1 MNELFL
7 SAFVLGILFNAAPG
21 AILAESLRRGLK
33 GGFAPAFA
41 VQIGSLVGDGLW
53 VVLGLLGAAV
63 LISIPYVQIPLASL
77 GALLL
82 GYLAYQSL
90 KDSLAPLP
98 VEKTVS
104 CAKENR
110 SALLTGV
117 ALSISNP
124 LNIVYWAALGGT
136 ITALSGETPD
146 WIDFSIFVSGF
157 MLSSILW
164 CFFASGI
171 ISVTRRYMSLTLWRV
186 LHIGS
191 GVGLFV
197 LMIMVIN
204 GLIKNL
210 L

>member
-1 MNELFL
+1 MHELFI

-33 GGFAPAFA
+33 GGFGPAFA

-63 LISIPYVQIPLASL
+63 LISIPYVQLPLALS

-82 GYLAYQSL
+82 GYLAYQSFRESL
-90 KDSLAPLP
+90 KPLP
-98 VEKTVS
+98 AKNTVPS
-104 CAKENR
+104 NSENK

-136 ITALSGETPD
+136 ITALSGETPG
-146 WIDFSIFVSGF
+146 WGEFTIFVSGF

-171 ISVTRRYMSLTLWRV
+171 ISITRQYMSLTLWRV

-191 GVGLFV
+191 GSGLV
-197 LMIMVIN
+197 ILMLMVIR
-204 GLIKNL
+204 GLITNQE
-210 L
+210 